1 MAALGTIGTLD
12 APETIELRAVEAPF
26 QGFPTTWAMDI
37 PQDALP
43 LPTPAA
49 PKGVEVFPPS
59 APKGFWNNVPPEEES
74 FDFSFPSPTD
84 YDRKAIRRTI
94 SNGVDIK
101 EMLLLLIATYLLMML
116 GHLVMLIAG

>member
-1 MAALGTIGTLD
+1 MAGAGTIGTLD
-12 APETIELRAVEAPF
+12 SPESIELRAVEAPF
-26 QGFPTTWAMDI
+26 KGFPTTWAMDI

-59 APKGFWNNVPPEEES
+59 APKDFWKNAPSEDGA

-84 YDRKAIRRTI
+84 FDRKAIRRTM

-116 GHLVMLIAG
+116 GHLVLLIVG